1 MRKLSSIRFPISFWP
16 LQLLGWLGYG
26 VATATVYSQVL
37 DMRDEVAFRA
47 VLFLGTFLSS
57 FVLREICRRLWRR
70 RVSLIPAL
78 ALCVVASWIFGLLCM
93 APAIW
98 VERRIGPSEGPFPWF
113 NVLAGSVG
121 AAFILQGWSALY
133 FGFKHYR
140 TVEDLRLA
148 LLTAESTA
156 RSAQLQ
162 ALQYQLQP
170 HFLFNTL
177 NAISSLVVSDQPQ
190 QATEMLANLG
200 VLLRS
205 TLEAPEVHTL
215 ALVDELAT
223 VEEYLAIERARFGS
237 RLSVSFNVDPQVHAA
252 RVPRF
257 LLQPLIENA
266 VRHGI
271 AARSS
276 GGEIAL
282 RAHLSGEALVIEIE
296 NELPDPD
303 SPNTEG
309 SGLGLRNSRRRLQQL
324 YGEQSSLMTDVIHN
338 HRFLTVLTLPFAPAC
353 LGFEGR
359 QEGEST

>member
-1 MRKLSSIRFPISFWP
+1 MRKLSSIRLPISFWP

-26 VATATVYSQVL
+26 IATATVYSQVL
-37 DMRDEVAFRA
+37 DKRDEVAFRA
-47 VLFLGTFLSS
+47 VLFLGTFLAS
-57 FVLREICRRLWRR
+57 FVLREICRGLWRR

-78 ALCVVASWIFGLLCM
+78 ALCFVASWIFGLLCM

-98 VERRIGPSEGPFPWF
+98 VERRIGTFEGPFPWY
-113 NVLAGSVG
+113 NVFAGSVG

-133 FGFKHYR
+133 FGFKQYR
-140 TVEDLRLA
+140 VVEDQRLA

-162 ALQYQLQP
+162 ALRYQLQP

-177 NAISSLVVSDQPQ
+177 NAISSLVVNDQPK
-190 QATEMLANLG
+190 QATEMLAHLG

-205 TLEAPEVHTL
+205 SLEAPEVHTL
-215 ALVDELAT
+215 ALVDELVT
-223 VEEYLAIERARFGS
+223 VEEYLAIERARFGC
-237 RLSVSFNVDPQVHAA
+237 RLSVSFDIDPQAHAA

-282 RAHLSGEALVIEIE
+282 RAHLSGGALRIEIE

-303 SPNTEG
+303 SQHTGG
-309 SGLGLRNSRRRLQQL
+309 SGLGLRNSRERLEQL
-324 YGEQSSLMTDVIHN
+324 YSQQSSLTTAVIHGN
-338 HRFLTVLTLPFAPAC
+338 RFLTVLTLPFAPAY
-353 LGFEGR
+353 LGLEGH
-359 QEGEST
+359 QGGVSS